1 MNYSEWKAIPSER
14 LSKMDGH
21 PNAQLKRP
29 RFWATSGY
37 VYDVISAMTGLY
49 RNNAGRS
56 FRDLVAR
63 FTEVQCVVLNFKF
76 R

>member
-1 MNYSEWKAIPSER
+1 
-14 LSKMDGH
+14 MDGH

-37 VYDVISAMTGLY
+37 VYDVISAMTGLDG
-49 RNNAGRS
+49 NNAGRA

-63 FTEVQCVVLNFKF
+63 FTEVQCVVLNFKL